1 MQQDTTST
9 IQQTP
14 SPEAIQAQRPA
25 KPQHPYQ
32 VLRMLPK
39 DATPAQQ
46 GSAIQATFQPK
57 PIRYSSRP
65 DTLHIPGHEIGKS
78 IRDVSLPKYYKETFF
93 SKNSLLHPEIAGGR
107 YGVAGDPVPYTVKSD
122 DTISLLLIVSFI
134 IATISFSRSKHF
146 LARQAKSFFYV
157 SHRESSISE
166 TLNEIRF
173 QVFLVG
179 LACLLWALLQYF
191 YTIHY
196 VSTTFVLSSQYH
208 LIAIYFAMNTGY
220 FATRSLLYS
229 IVNNVFFGRKKNL
242 QWQKTLLFLTA
253 IEGVLIFPAAI
264 LQSYFEVP
272 IEHVTIYA
280 LSIVILV
287 KLLTFYKTYTIFFHQ
302 TRLFFQIILYFC
314 ALEMVP
320 TAAFWGAL
328 AITGNYLKI
337 NF

>member
-1 MQQDTTST
+1 MLQDSITTEQQL
-9 IQQTP
+9 
-14 SPEAIQAQRPA
+14 SPEAIIERPA
-25 KPQHPYQ
+25 KPRHPYQ

-46 GSAIQATFQPK
+46 DSAIQATFQPK
-57 PIRYSSRP
+57 QIRYSSRP
-65 DTLHIPGHEIGKS
+65 DTLHIPGHGIGKS
-78 IRDVSLPKYYKETFF
+78 LRDVSLPKYYKESFF
-93 SKNSLLHPEIAGGR
+93 SKDTLLHPEIAGGR
-107 YGVAGDPVPYTVKSD
+107 YGVAGDPIPYTVRSD
-122 DTISLLLIVSFI
+122 DTISLLLLFSFI
-134 IATISFSRSKHF
+134 IVMVSYAKSKQF
-146 LARQAKSFFYV
+146 FIRQAKSFFYV
-157 SHRESSISE
+157 NHRESSINE
-166 TLNEIRF
+166 TSNEIRF
-173 QVFLVG
+173 QVFMVVLT
-179 LACLLWALLQYF
+179 CLLWALLQYF
-191 YTIHY
+191 YTINY
-196 VSTTFVLSSQYH
+196 IGSTFVLSSQYH

-287 KLLTFYKTYTIFFHQ
+287 KLLTFYKSYTIFFHQ

>member
-1 MQQDTTST
+1 M
-9 IQQTP
+9 
-14 SPEAIQAQRPA
+14 
-25 KPQHPYQ
+25 
-32 VLRMLPK
+32 
-39 DATPAQQ
+39 
-46 GSAIQATFQPK
+46 
-57 PIRYSSRP
+57 
-65 DTLHIPGHEIGKS
+65 
-78 IRDVSLPKYYKETFF
+78 
-93 SKNSLLHPEIAGGR
+93 
-107 YGVAGDPVPYTVKSD
+107 AGDPVPYTVKSD

-320 TAAFWGAL
+320 TAAFWGRCTSPPCA
-328 AITGNYLKI
+328 AWWPRWWKAAT
-337 NF
+337 

>member
-46 GSAIQATFQPK
+46 DSAIQATFQPK

-146 LARQAKSFFYV
+146 LARLTP
-157 SHRESSISE
+157 REQHKRD
-166 TLNEIRF
+166 T
-173 QVFLVG
+173 
-179 LACLLWALLQYF
+179 
-191 YTIHY
+191 
-196 VSTTFVLSSQYH
+196 
-208 LIAIYFAMNTGY
+208 
-220 FATRSLLYS
+220 
-229 IVNNVFFGRKKNL
+229 
-242 QWQKTLLFLTA
+242 
-253 IEGVLIFPAAI
+253 
-264 LQSYFEVP
+264 
-272 IEHVTIYA
+272 
-280 LSIVILV
+280 
-287 KLLTFYKTYTIFFHQ
+287 
-302 TRLFFQIILYFC
+302 
-314 ALEMVP
+314 
-320 TAAFWGAL
+320 
-328 AITGNYLKI
+328 
-337 NF
+337 